1 MLFNNASV
9 FAYLIGLIAVLIM
22 WRIFIKPIKWLF
34 KLFFN
39 SILGGLILASVN
51 LIGGFAGISITIGPL
66 SALLAGVL
74 GLPGVLLVILL
85 EYML

>member
-1 MLFNNASV
+1 MLFDNASV
-9 FAYLIGLIAVLIM
+9 FAYLIGLVTVLIM
-22 WRIFIKPIKWLF
+22 WRIFIKPLKWLF

-51 LIGGFAGISITIGPL
+51 LVGGFAGISITIGPL

>member
-1 MLFNNASV
+1 MLFDNASV
-9 FAYLIGLIAVLIM
+9 FAYLIGLMAVLIF
-22 WRIFIKPIKWLF
+22 WRIFINPIKLLF

-51 LIGGFAGISITIGPL
+51 LVGGFAGISITIGPL